1 MIANGL
7 IEEGSHVDTSIWAK
21 LLLLPGTRLIRRV
34 VIIRRRLLGN
44 LGTSYGL
51 GWVVDTV
58 AALHPIL
65 LTTPEV
71 RVVHFINRHNHDVGI

>member
-44 LGTSYGL
+44 LGTRYRL
-51 GWVVDTV
+51 GCV
-58 AALHPIL
+58 ALADSVATLHPIL
-65 LTTPEV
+65 LTTSEV
-71 RVVHFINRHNHDVGI
+71 RGVVVHFIDWH